1 MSYYVK
7 AIILLILILSLGM
20 SLKICMEKKDLK
32 TFDPYEILGVDMSS
46 DDSSINKA
54 FKKLARKYHPDKNPG
69 DPDAH

>member
-1 MSYYVK
+1 
-7 AIILLILILSLGM
+7 
-20 SLKICMEKKDLK
+20 MEKKDLK

-46 DDSSINKA
+46 EDSTINKA